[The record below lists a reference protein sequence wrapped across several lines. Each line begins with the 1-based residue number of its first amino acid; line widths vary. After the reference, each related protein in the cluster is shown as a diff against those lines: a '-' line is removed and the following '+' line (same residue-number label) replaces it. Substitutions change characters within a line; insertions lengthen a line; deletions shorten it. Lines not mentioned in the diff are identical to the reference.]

1 MVFLPCEFLDA
12 TLVDLIQQMI
22 FCTHNNCKAFLQC
35 AFDYAFSNTRPV
47 RMILCTRN
55 RQRVSL
61 LCALKDD
68 LQELLT
74 WKRIFCTKCKYKVSP
89 QFEFGCVVLN
99 LRLICLILS
108 FIYSHKRV
116 QPKCFYITYG
126 KMRKK
131 VVHMYTVQAGSQRTL
146 EVSAPSPAAAKASP
160 SVVWPPSAG
169 ELPSPRT

>member
-1 MVFLPCEFLDA
+1 MIEQMIWCKKYRQMVFLPCEFLDA

-108 FIYSHKRV
+108 FIYEKKSS
-116 QPKCFYITYG
+116 TY
-126 KMRKK
+126 
-131 VVHMYTVQAGSQRTL
+131 VQAGSQRTL